1 VLIGELSRRTGV
13 SARMLRHYDSVG
25 LMSPTGRSAG
35 GYREYSH
42 NDIHRIFQ
50 IESLRSLGLS
60 LREVQ
65 RALDDPDF
73 APTALVGQLIEQS
86 QQRIAREEELLAR
99 LRQVDNTDPDTW
111 GDVLRLVELVRDLG
125 SDRPGHRQQAVLAAA
140 DQHPVPA
147 AVLAEALLA
156 EAEPNVAGALR
167 WALARMGIN
176 GLTALAHGL
185 DAADI
190 HVRRRAV
197 LAIAEFADAES
208 TTLLERA
215 LVDSDSVVRRYA
227 SLELGSRGH
236 IGSVSAL
243 VEAVVE
249 GTRDVEAAEA
259 LGQLAR
265 TPQLAEEIVG
275 ALETALTDSAD
286 ESVRSRLTQA
296 LTEIPGP
303 AAHEALSRLT
313 QDQNRAVAL
322 TARSILEMRKP
333 T

>member
-25 LMSPTGRSAG
+25 LMSPTGRSSG
-35 GYREYSH
+35 GYRDYSR

-60 LREVQ
+60 LREVK

-73 APTALVGQLIEQS
+73 APTALVGQLIEQT
-86 QQRIAREEELLAR
+86 QQRIARENELLAR
-99 LRQVDNTDPDTW
+99 LRQVGNTDPETW

-125 SDRPGHRQQAVLAAA
+125 SDRPGRRQQAVLAAA
-140 DQHPVPA
+140 DQPSVPA
-147 AVLAEALLA
+147 AVLADALLA

-167 WALARMGIN
+167 WALARMG
-176 GLTALAHGL
+176 TDGL
-185 DAADI
+185 DSLATGLDSADV

-208 TTLLERA
+208 TTLLESA
-215 LVDSDSVVRRYA
+215 VSDSDTVVRRYA
-227 SLELGSRGH
+227 ALELGSRGH
-236 IGSVSAL
+236 LGAVPALIEVVVDGS
-243 VEAVVE
+243 
-249 GTRDVEAAEA
+249 RDVEAAET
-259 LGQLAR
+259 LGQLAH

-275 ALETALTDSAD
+275 ALETALIDSAD
-286 ESVRSRLTQA
+286 EAVRSRLTQA

-303 AAHEALSRLT
+303 SAHQALSRLT
-313 QDQNRAVAL
+313 QDQNQAVAL
-322 TARSILEMRKP
+322 TARSILEMRHR